1 MKKTK
6 KTITAVD
13 LFCGSGGSST
23 GLIQAC
29 EAMGLDVDLLA
40 VNHWDLAIA
49 THSTNHPKMKHLC
62 TGVDQ
67 VDPRQLVRDGVIK
80 QRINLLWASPECQ
93 HHSIARGGKP
103 IKDQSRATA
112 WCVLRWCEALYIDT
126 VIIENVKEFQSWG
139 PIGANGRPLKS
150 KKGETFLAFINSL
163 KSLGYGVDYRVL
175 NAADY
180 GDPTSRERLF
190 IIARRGNKTV
200 TFPEPTHAPKDRLK
214 ATAQHSLFHRKPLRP
229 YRTAREIIDWE
240 IQGESIFS
248 RKRPLSPNTL
258 ARIFAG
264 LKRYCGLEFIVP
276 QFGEREGQQPR
287 THSVDAPLPAVTSHG
302 AGALVQPYIV
312 ELRNNCDARELDKP
326 LSTVAASGNHHGLAQ
341 PFLVRFNK
349 NQDAESVDDP
359 LSTVMTRDHHA
370 IVQPFVIG
378 QQSGAAPRSV
388 EKPLPTI
395 STGGAIS
402 LIQPFLIPHQGNG
415 STRSV
420 DRPLQTVTTQ
430 ARGIG
435 LVQPFLVTSGGPET
449 APQSVDEPVRTLLTR
464 EHNALVQPFLSA
476 FRGNHKGRRDGDNRN
491 HPVDQPLPTL
501 DTSNRYA
508 VIEPFVVPL
517 NHGKGDLRSYELEKP
532 MPTITSVDAWGFVQ
546 PYLVKYNGTG
556 GAMSVDEP
564 LDTISTKDR
573 YGLAIPELGA
583 VLDIR
588 FRMLQPHELSAAMG
602 FPKTYV
608 FTGTREARVKQIGN
622 AVAVNQAKALC
633 QAVLI

>member
-190 IIARRGNKTV
+190 IIARRGNKAV

-302 AGALVQPYIV
+302 AGALVQPFIV

-326 LSTVAASGNHHGLAQ
+326 LSTVAASGNHHALC
-341 PFLVRFNK
+341 
-349 NQDAESVDDP
+349 
-359 LSTVMTRDHHA
+359 
-370 IVQPFVIG
+370 QPFVIG

-395 STGGAIS
+395 STDGAIS
-402 LIQPFLIPHQGNG
+402 LVQPFLIPHQGNG
-415 STRSV
+415 STRSI
-420 DRPLQTVTTQ
+420 DRPLQTITTQ
-430 ARGIG
+430 ARGIA

-449 APQSVDEPVRTLLTR
+449 APQSIDEPVRTLLTR
-464 EHNALVQPFLSA
+464 EHNALV
-476 FRGNHKGRRDGDNRN
+476 
-491 HPVDQPLPTL
+491 
-501 DTSNRYA
+501 
-508 VIEPFVVPL
+508 EPFVLKLSHTKSKGDYTYPL
-517 NHGKGDLRSYELEKP
+517 DRPLTTVTGLQEHGLVEPFLVTVNHGQDKGFARRTRSIDEPAPSL
-532 MPTITSVDAWGFVQ
+532 TTSRSLGIAQ

-633 QAVLI
+633 QAVLV

>member
-1 MKKTK
+1 MKNRK

-23 GLIQAC
+23 GLLQAC
-29 EAMGLDVDLLA
+29 ESMGFDVDLLA

-80 QRINLLWASPECQ
+80 NRINLLWASPECQ

-126 VIIENVKEFQSWG
+126 VIVENVKEFQSWG

-150 KKGETFLAFINSL
+150 KKGETFLAFLNSL
-163 KSLGYGVDYRVL
+163 RSLGYSVDYKVL

-190 IIARRGNKTV
+190 IIARRGNKPIR
-200 TFPEPTHAPKDRLK
+200 FPEPTHAPKIKLK
-214 ATAQHSLFHRKPLRP
+214 ATPQQSLFRQKSLKP
-229 YRTAREIIDWE
+229 YRTAREIIDWD
-240 IQGESIFS
+240 IQGESIFN

-264 LKRYCGLEFIVP
+264 LKRYCGLEFTVP
-276 QFGEREGQQPR
+276 QFGEREGQSPR

-302 AGALVQPYIV
+302 AGALVQPFLV
-312 ELRNNCDARELDKP
+312 ELRGGKVTNSLDIP
-326 LSTVAASGNHHGLAQ
+326 LSTVATSGAHHGLC
-341 PFLVRFNK
+341 
-349 NQDAESVDDP
+349 
-359 LSTVMTRDHHA
+359 
-370 IVQPFVIG
+370 QPFVIG
-378 QQSGAAPRSV
+378 QQSGATPRSV
-388 EKPLPTI
+388 DKPLPTI
-395 STGGAIS
+395 ATDGAIS
-402 LIQPFLIPHQGNG
+402 LIEPFIIKLSHTKSKGDYAYP
-415 STRSV
+415 V
-420 DRPLQTVTTQ
+420 DRPLTTVTGLQ
-430 ARGIG
+430 EHGII
-435 LVQPFLVTSGGPET
+435 QPYLVTSGGPET
-449 APQSVDEPVRTLLTR
+449 FPQSVDEPLRTLLTR
-464 EHNALVQPFLSA
+464 ENNGLVEPFL
-476 FRGNHKGRRDGDNRN
+476 
-491 HPVDQPLPTL
+491 VT
-501 DTSNRYA
+501 
-508 VIEPFVVPL
+508 V
-517 NHGKGDLRSYELEKP
+517 NHGQDKGFARRTRSIDEPAPSL
-532 MPTITSVDAWGFVQ
+532 TTSRSLGIAQ

-556 GAMSVDEP
+556 GAMSIDEP

-573 YGLAIPELGA
+573 YGLAIPDLGA

-608 FTGTREARVKQIGN
+608 FTGTREAKVKQIGN
-622 AVAVNQAKALC
+622 AVAVNQAKELC
-633 QAVLI
+633 RAVLC